1 MDDMIK
7 QAKQKALSLLNYM
20 DRTESQLRQKLQEK
34 SFDEQAIDA
43 AVEYV
48 KSFDYINDVSY
59 AERYILNRQGTKS
72 KREIYAALCQK
83 GICREDIERAM
94 ESCYEAEDEFAHQAM
109 VPIICEGDVIGAV
122 LLLEAEP
129 KSKMGEV
136 EQKLLQSAATFLG
149 RQMEQ

>member
-94 ESCYEAEDEFAHQAM
+94 ESCYEAEDEFAA
-109 VPIICEGDVIGAV
+109 ICRLCEKKHFVAEEATDAERKRMYNYLLRKGFHGEEVRKV
-122 LLLEAEP
+122 LN
-129 KSKMGEV
+129 V
-136 EQKLLQSAATFLG
+136 Q
-149 RQMEQ
+149 

>member
-48 KSFDYINDVSY
+48 KSFGYINDVSY

-94 ESCYEAEDEFAHQAM
+94 ESCYEAEDEFAA
-109 VPIICEGDVIGAV
+109 ICRLCEKKHFVAEEATDVERKRMYNYLLRKGFHGEDVRKV
-122 LLLEAEP
+122 LN
-129 KSKMGEV
+129 V
-136 EQKLLQSAATFLG
+136 Q
-149 RQMEQ
+149 